1 MAPRVVEEAISR
13 LEELADELR
22 RHGWTATL
30 QTPASRAPCL
40 YVQNPEAGAGALAE
54 HVYAAPKEDGFFYW
68 WSWAEPISPVARGAA
83 EAAGKIMRALRS
95 GPLL

>member
-1 MAPRVVEEAISR
+1 MAPRVVQEAVTR

-30 QTPASRAPCL
+30 RTPANGAPSL
-40 YVQNPEAGAGALAE
+40 YVQNPEAGARALAD

-68 WSWAEPISPVARGAA
+68 WSWNEPISPVARGAA
-83 EAAGKIMRALRS
+83 EAAGTIMRALHS
-95 GPLL
+95 GPDL